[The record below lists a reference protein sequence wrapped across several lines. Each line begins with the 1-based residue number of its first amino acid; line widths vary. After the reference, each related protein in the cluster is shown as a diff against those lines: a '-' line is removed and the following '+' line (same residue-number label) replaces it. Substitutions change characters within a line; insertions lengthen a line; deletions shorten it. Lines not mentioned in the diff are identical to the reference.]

1 MTNVDNKSLY
11 YQVQRMK
18 KRRDK
23 VNLDLKKFQM
33 EKSLDSLSYNQEI
46 VYLKNIILIQSVG
59 ITVFALSYIT
69 KFFGY

>member
-1 MTNVDNKSLY
+1 MTNVDNKCLY
-11 YQVQRMK
+11 YQVRRMK
-18 KRRDK
+18 KRRDQI
-23 VNLDLKKFQM
+23 VTDLKRVQM
-33 EKSLDSLSYNQEI
+33 EKSIDSLCHNQEI

>member
-1 MTNVDNKSLY
+1 MTKFDNKCLY

-18 KRRDK
+18 KRRDQ
-23 VNLDLKKFQM
+23 VILDLKKVEV

>member
-1 MTNVDNKSLY
+1 MTIVDNKSLY
-11 YQVQRMK
+11 YQVRRMK

-23 VNLDLKKFQM
+23 VILDLNKAQM
-33 EKSLDSLSYNQEI
+33 EKSINSLCHNQEI

-69 KFFGY
+69 RFFGY

>member
-11 YQVQRMK
+11 YQVRRMK
-18 KRRDK
+18 KRRDQ
-23 VNLDLKKFQM
+23 VVTDLKRAQM
-33 EKSLDSLSYNQEI
+33 EKSINSLSHNQEI

-69 KFFGY
+69 RFFGY

>member
-1 MTNVDNKSLY
+1 MTNVDNKCLY

-18 KRRDK
+18 KRRDQ
-23 VNLDLKKFQM
+23 VILDLKKFQM

-59 ITVFALSYIT
+59 ITFFAISYIT

>member
-1 MTNVDNKSLY
+1 MTKVDNKCLY

-18 KRRDK
+18 KRRDQFI
-23 VNLDLKKFQM
+23 LDLKKFQM

>member
-23 VNLDLKKFQM
+23 VNLDLKKVQTM
-33 EKSLDSLSYNQEI
+33 RSLESLSYNQEI
-46 VYLKNIILIQSVG
+46 VYLKNIIFIQSAG
-59 ITVFALSYIT
+59 IVVFALT
-69 KFFGY
+69 KIFGY

>member
-1 MTNVDNKSLY
+1 MTNVDNKCLY
-11 YQVQRMK
+11 YQMQRMK
-18 KRRDK
+18 KRRDQ
-23 VNLDLKKFQM
+23 VILELKKFQM

>member
-1 MTNVDNKSLY
+1 MTNVDNKCLY
-11 YQVQRMK
+11 YQVRRMK
-18 KRRDK
+18 KRRDQ
-23 VNLDLKKFQM
+23 VVMDLKKFQM

>member
-1 MTNVDNKSLY
+1 MTKVDNKSLY

-18 KRRDK
+18 KRRDQ
-23 VNLDLKKFQM
+23 VILDLKKFQM

-59 ITVFALSYIT
+59 ITVFAISYIT

>member
-1 MTNVDNKSLY
+1 MTKVDNKCLY
-11 YQVQRMK
+11 YQVQRIK
-18 KRRDK
+18 KRRDQ
-23 VNLDLKKFQM
+23 VILDLKKFQM

-59 ITVFALSYIT
+59 ITVFAISYIT

>member
-1 MTNVDNKSLY
+1 MTNVDNKCLY

-23 VNLDLKKFQM
+23 VVTDLNKVQM
-33 EKSLDSLSYNQEI
+33 EKSLDSLSYNQQI
-46 VYLKNIILIQSVG
+46 AYLKNIILIQSVG

>member
-1 MTNVDNKSLY
+1 MTNVDNKCLY

-18 KRRDK
+18 KRRDQ
-23 VNLDLKKFQM
+23 VILDLKKFQM

-59 ITVFALSYIT
+59 ITVFAISYIT

>member
-1 MTNVDNKSLY
+1 MTNVDNKCLY

-23 VNLDLKKFQM
+23 VVTDLNKVQM

-46 VYLKNIILIQSVG
+46 AYLKNIILIQSVG
-59 ITVFALSYIT
+59 ITVFALSYIS

>member
-1 MTNVDNKSLY
+1 MTKVDNNSLY
-11 YQVQRMK
+11 YQVQRIK
-18 KRRDK
+18 KRRDQ
-23 VNLDLKKFQM
+23 VLTDLKRVQM
-33 EKSLDSLSYNQEI
+33 EKSIDSLCHNQEI

>member
-1 MTNVDNKSLY
+1 MTNVDNKSFY

-23 VNLDLKKFQM
+23 VVTDLNKVQM

-46 VYLKNIILIQSVG
+46 AYLKNIILIQSVG
-59 ITVFALSYIT
+59 ITVFALSYIS

>member
-1 MTNVDNKSLY
+1 MTKVDNKSLY

-18 KRRDK
+18 KRRDQFMF
-23 VNLDLKKFQM
+23 DLKKVQM
-33 EKSLDSLSYNQEI
+33 EKSLDSLSYNQQI

>member
-1 MTNVDNKSLY
+1 MTKVDNKCLY

-18 KRRDK
+18 KRRDQ
-23 VNLDLKKFQM
+23 VILDLKKFQM

-59 ITVFALSYIT
+59 ITVFAISYIT

>member
-1 MTNVDNKSLY
+1 MTKVDNKSLY

-18 KRRDK
+18 KRRDQ
-23 VNLDLKKFQM
+23 VILDLKKFQM
-33 EKSLDSLSYNQEI
+33 EKSIDSLSYNQEI

-69 KFFGY
+69 NFFGY

>member
-1 MTNVDNKSLY
+1 MTNVDNKCLY

-18 KRRDK
+18 KRRDQFI
-23 VNLDLKKFQM
+23 LDLKKAQM

>member
-1 MTNVDNKSLY
+1 MTNVDNKCLY

-18 KRRDK
+18 KRRDQ
-23 VNLDLKKFQM
+23 VILDLKKFQM

>member
-1 MTNVDNKSLY
+1 MTNVDNKCLY

-18 KRRDK
+18 KRRDQ
-23 VNLDLKKFQM
+23 VILDLKRAHM
-33 EKSLDSLSYNQEI
+33 EKSIESLSYNQEI

>member
-1 MTNVDNKSLY
+1 MTNVDNKCLY

-23 VNLDLKKFQM
+23 VVTDLNKVQM

-46 VYLKNIILIQSVG
+46 AYLKNIILIQSVG

>member
-1 MTNVDNKSLY
+1 MTNVDNKCLY
-11 YQVQRMK
+11 YQVRRMK
-18 KRRDK
+18 KRRDQ
-23 VNLDLKKFQM
+23 VVMDLKKFQM

-69 KFFGY
+69 RFFGY

>member
-1 MTNVDNKSLY
+1 
-11 YQVQRMK
+11 MK
-18 KRRDK
+18 KRRDQ
-23 VNLDLKKFQM
+23 VILDLKKFQM
-33 EKSLDSLSYNQEI
+33 EKSIDSLCHNQEI